1 MGNLYPTQ
9 TFGWTDITA
18 RTGGEGTVNL
28 DGFRGEYTAYAA
40 GREIPFTLGTEQEIV
55 LRL

>member
-1 MGNLYPTQ
+1 MENLCPTQ

-28 DGFRGEYTAYAA
+28 DGFRGDYTAYVA